1 MNRERL
7 PLTTTMFD
15 AVLEKTEE
23 VRTAALNGSL
33 YTKGDENDLY
43 DFLRMMH
50 EVPHMREEWGLIVG
64 VAG

>member
-1 MNRERL
+1 
-7 PLTTTMFD
+7 MFD